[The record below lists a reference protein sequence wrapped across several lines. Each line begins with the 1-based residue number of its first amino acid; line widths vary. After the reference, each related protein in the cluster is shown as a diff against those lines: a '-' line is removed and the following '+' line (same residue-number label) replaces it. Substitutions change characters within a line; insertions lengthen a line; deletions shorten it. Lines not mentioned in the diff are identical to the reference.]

1 MKFIPALFNVQMT
14 SAREVGGGLPK
25 IWAKDGGRV
34 KNPDDLADVIC
45 KSLIML
51 HSFVFLA

>member
-14 SAREVGGGLPK
+14 SAREVGG
-25 IWAKDGGRV
+25 AKDGGRV